1 MAGSKRPRSSGRD
14 GGDDDGGQM
23 QLKVGFVLL
32 VGLSG
37 GLTALQG
44 DASLAVVGLA
54 TLGGALAGGL
64 LVWYLS
70 WITG

>member
-1 MAGSKRPRSSGRD
+1 MAGSRRPRSSGRGD
-14 GGDDDGGQM
+14 DDDGGQT

-37 GLTALQG
+37 GLIALQG
-44 DASLAVVGLA
+44 DASPTVMGLA
-54 TLGGALAGGL
+54 TLGGVVAGGL